1 MNYDCSNMIRIRK
14 ALRLTQ
20 DYMCEL
26 LGISRVSYSRRE
38 NRQTTFKVKEMKII
52 ADDFSKRMNRRL
64 TIDDLFFS

>member
-1 MNYDCSNMIRIRK
+1 MNYDCKNMIRIRK

-26 LGISRVSYSRRE
+26 LGISRVSYTRRE
-38 NRQTTFKVKEMKII
+38 KGQTTFKVKEMKII
-52 ADDFSKRMNRRL
+52 AEDFSKRMDRRL